1 MHWRHSSSRVI
12 RCPEDMED
20 RRRRMRVIA
29 GWGIFGFLIL
39 LTGLWFRQ
47 IIQGERFEELAE
59 RNHIRLVPLKAR
71 RGTIYDR
78 KGVVL
83 ADNQP
88 LFRVIIIPQELKNV
102 GQTAER
108 LSQLLAMDKEKIVK
122 KMENRSFSPFRP
134 VAIKNEVDMR
144 TITMVEENRGD
155 LPGVFIQAE
164 PRRNYLFGKLAA
176 HLLGCLGRREGELV
190 GRTGLER
197 SFETYLRGRGGGRE
211 ILVNSRGEQ
220 LGVLGEKLAV
230 PGYNLI
236 LTIDKE
242 LQKAAEKSLQGKRG
256 SIVAIDPRSGDI
268 LALASSPAFDPN
280 IFTKHLSP
288 EKFRELSEYPGRAF
302 FNRAVAGLYPP
313 ASTFKI
319 VIALAAL
326 EKGIIEPGA
335 ILASEDGRQI
345 DMIEALAR
353 SSNLFFFKLGRT
365 LGVDGISYFAR
376 QLGLGV
382 LSGIDLPYE
391 RKGLVPDKGW
401 KESWPRGEIDNLS
414 IGQGA
419 LQVTP
424 LQMANLIAAVA
435 QGGNI
440 YRPRL
445 VREIVSPEGKVIK
458 SFPVQLKRKLPLS
471 PANLDVIR
479 RGLGSAVSWGTGRR
493 AGMDT
498 VEVAGKTGTAEVTG
512 RRFQP
517 GEERPYELRPH
528 AWFVGF
534 APQENPQIALAIL
547 VEHGGW
553 GGVIAAPLAREVLE
567 AFFSQK
573 DINHKISPD

>member
-1 MHWRHSSSRVI
+1 
-12 RCPEDMED
+12 
-20 RRRRMRVIA
+20 
-29 GWGIFGFLIL
+29 
-39 LTGLWFRQ
+39 
-47 IIQGERFEELAE
+47 
-59 RNHIRLVPLKAR
+59 
-71 RGTIYDR
+71 
-78 KGVVL
+78 
-83 ADNQP
+83 
-88 LFRVIIIPQELKNV
+88 
-102 GQTAER
+102 
-108 LSQLLAMDKEKIVK
+108 
-122 KMENRSFSPFRP
+122 
-134 VAIKNEVDMR
+134 

-155 LPGVFIQAE
+155 LPGVFIQTE
-164 PRRNYLFGKLAA
+164 PRRNYPFGKLAA
-176 HLLGCLGRREGELV
+176 HLLGCLGQMKSEDREVPGYRRGELV
-190 GRTGLER
+190 GRTGIER
-197 SFETYLRGRGGGRE
+197 SFETYLRGRKGGQE

-220 LGVLGEKLAV
+220 VGILSQREAV
-230 PGYNLI
+230 GGYNLI

-242 LQKAAEKSLQGKRG
+242 LQEVAEKSLQGKRG
-256 SIVAIDPRSGDI
+256 AIVAIDPRNGDI

-280 IFTKHLSP
+280 IFTRHLSP
-288 EKFRELSEYPGRAF
+288 EKFKEISEHPGRPF

-498 VEVAGKTGTAEVTG
+498 V
-512 RRFQP
+512 
-517 GEERPYELRPH
+517 
-528 AWFVGF
+528 
-534 APQENPQIALAIL
+534 
-547 VEHGGW
+547 
-553 GGVIAAPLAREVLE
+553 
-567 AFFSQK
+567 
-573 DINHKISPD
+573 